1 MIRTCHAL
9 DAALRRLIGA
19 GDTALDAAAL
29 TMQRRPDGT
38 LPTGVV
44 LPLLSPGSVP
54 SWRIA
59 ATRAA
64 AVVAGVVAF
73 GAVVQWPMASSRT
86 WLFAANLTVSAG
98 FAAGSV
104 LLSDEPR
111 HARTRGA
118 LLVASIL
125 WSVAWIQ
132 VWDYGPLPFIASL
145 VGPVP
150 ATLAIWGLLQFPR
163 PWRGQRAA
171 RAVLGLIVA
180 MQVASAAM
188 TFTEDH
194 PSGSWWPRLYTP
206 HAHTLLLAVYNDGG
220 VACAILFAGL
230 FAVRTSRLRGHE
242 LRITVPI
249 GVAVFAGGLAISLS
263 DTAAAVGDHGR
274 DLWTF
279 YAWEDLLLVCVPA
292 SFILSYILR
301 RVSIEELSG
310 RVDAYDTL
318 PQARDKLRRALRD
331 PTLQILLPGVGDSRW
346 VDADGR
352 QHPDPDEDQDRLVVP
367 VHDDGDNLV
376 AVVSLQ
382 PSLARFGDLLTAT
395 AQSLVLVLDNARLV
409 AQLRDELTLLEQSRT
424 RVEAAV
430 AAERRQIRHRT
441 GAGPLILT
449 ESARDQLDHAVA
461 VLAADEQPEPDAL
474 IAARATITHAAD
486 DIRLL
491 SSGEDPVGLGNGLA
505 EAILRALAVH
515 DRVRTDVTGMRA
527 DPKVEQVAY
536 FVITAAVGNA
546 IKYAGPEAEISVTVT
561 GAIGPPD
568 ESAAGNPPLGGP
580 AGGFLTIEVQDN
592 GSGGADPAGHG
603 LTLMAERVRSVG
615 GELRIT
621 SAIEAGTTVRAILPR
636 HLPR

>member
-1 MIRTCHAL
+1 MIRACHAL
-9 DAALRRLIGA
+9 DAAVRRLIGA

-29 TMQRRPDGT
+29 TMRRRPDGT
-38 LPTGVV
+38 QPTGVV

-59 ATRAA
+59 ATRAT
-64 AVVAGVVAF
+64 AVVAVVVAF

-86 WLFAANLTVSAG
+86 WLFAANLTVAAG
-98 FAAGSV
+98 FSAGSV

-125 WSVAWIQ
+125 WSVAWVQ

-145 VGPVP
+145 IGPVP

-163 PWRGQRAA
+163 PWRGRRAA
-171 RAVLGLIVA
+171 QAVLGLIVA

-352 QHPDPDEDQDRLVVP
+352 RHPDPDEDQDRLVVP

-395 AQSLVLVLDNARLV
+395 VQSLVLVLDNARLV
-409 AQLRDELTLLEQSRT
+409 AQLRDELALLEQSRT

-461 VLAADEQPEPDAL
+461 VLAADEQPAPDAL

-505 EAILRALAVH
+505 EAIQRALAVH

-546 IKYAGPEAEISVTVT
+546 IKYAGLEAEISVTVT
-561 GAIGPPD
+561 GANGPPN
-568 ESAAGNPPLGGP
+568 ESAVGNPPLGGP

-592 GSGGADPAGHG
+592 GPGGADPAGHG

-621 SAIEAGTTVRAILPR
+621 SATEAGTTVHAILPR
-636 HLPR
+636 HFPR

>member
-1 MIRTCHAL
+1 
-9 DAALRRLIGA
+9 
-19 GDTALDAAAL
+19 
-29 TMQRRPDGT
+29 
-38 LPTGVV
+38 
-44 LPLLSPGSVP
+44 
-54 SWRIA
+54 
-59 ATRAA
+59 
-64 AVVAGVVAF
+64 
-73 GAVVQWPMASSRT
+73 
-86 WLFAANLTVSAG
+86 
-98 FAAGSV
+98 
-104 LLSDEPR
+104 
-111 HARTRGA
+111 
-118 LLVASIL
+118 
-125 WSVAWIQ
+125 
-132 VWDYGPLPFIASL
+132 
-145 VGPVP
+145 
-150 ATLAIWGLLQFPR
+150 
-163 PWRGQRAA
+163 
-171 RAVLGLIVA
+171 

-376 AVVSLQ
+376 AVVSVQ

-568 ESAAGNPPLGGP
+568 ESAVGNPPLGGP
-580 AGGFLTIEVQDN
+580 ADGFLTIEVQDN
-592 GSGGADPAGHG
+592 GSGGADPTGHG